1 MADATYSQ
9 VAFNEGA
16 PLDPSL
22 LMKLQDNVKIA
33 YTTAMTTSLS
43 NKLTTYTVKTDCDKK
58 QITGMA
64 NGKEAVARV
73 SVPGFTKLAIAVAT
87 CSSNVGVQEQITLE
101 IKNVVDGSFDICARS
116 TLSSRNEIW
125 VNWHIAERN
134 I

>member
-22 LMKLQDNVKIA
+22 LMKLQDNIKIA
-33 YTTAMTTSLS
+33 YTTAMNTSLS
-43 NKLTTYTVKTDCDKK
+43 NKLTTYTVRTDCDKAY
-58 QITGMA
+58 ITGMA
-64 NGKEAVARV
+64 KTEAFVTV
-73 SVPGFTKLAIAVAT
+73 SVPGFTSKAIAVAT
-87 CSSNVGVQEQITLE
+87 CSSNVGAQEQITLE
-101 IKNVVDGSFDICARS
+101 IKNVRDGAFDIYARS
-116 TLSSRNEIW
+116 TVPTRNEIY